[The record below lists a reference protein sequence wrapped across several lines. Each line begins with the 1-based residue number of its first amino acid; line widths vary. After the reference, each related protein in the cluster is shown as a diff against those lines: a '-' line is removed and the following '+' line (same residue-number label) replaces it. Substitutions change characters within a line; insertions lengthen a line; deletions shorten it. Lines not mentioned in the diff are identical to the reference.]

1 MKQEHIAAVLIV
13 LVALAAGVWFFLS
26 QETQGTGGN
35 GTNET
40 LVYLSEGQRDG
51 PFLAEKIYPD
61 HVDGLVFREY
71 PIAFGNGTPITLRV
85 GESASNGCDIILT
98 LIRIEGSQAA
108 FSKKI
113 ESGKPCPICL
123 SGDTYIGTPSGQVN
137 VKDLREGM
145 EVWTTDASGSRTIAT
160 ILRTGKTAVPTDH
173 QMVHLALGDGR
184 EVFASPGHPLPDGR
198 LIGDIRQG
206 DTVDGARVASADRVP
221 YDEGYTYD
229 ILPSGDTGT
238 YFANGILLKS
248 TILH

>member
-1 MKQEHIAAVLIV
+1 MKQENLVAVLLAV
-13 LVALAAGVWFFLS
+13 LLVAGIWFFLS
-26 QETQGTGGN
+26 QGQKGTGTI
-35 GTNET
+35 GTNKT
-40 LVYLSEGQRDG
+40 IVYLSEGQRDG
-51 PFLAEKIYPD
+51 PFLVKKIYPD

-71 PIAFGNGTPITLRV
+71 PIAFVNGSPLTLRA
-85 GESASNGCDIILT
+85 GESASNGCTITLT
-98 LIRIEGSQAA
+98 LVRIENGQAVFA
-108 FSKKI
+108 KKS
-113 ESGKPCPICL
+113 ELTKPCPICL